1 MDAAEIRRVL
11 VVGAGTM
18 GRQIALQC
26 ATHGFEVVL
35 LDDGRGE
42 VTALRTEAGVLHA
55 PDMRVTIS
63 LTSDAR
69 ATSESASAEG
79 HRHDHGLRKVAAGA

>member
-1 MDAAEIRRVL
+1 M
-11 VVGAGTM
+11 
-18 GRQIALQC
+18 
-26 ATHGFEVVL
+26 VL